1 MKGNGW
7 RSSVGNFLSRFFP
20 PTKNGGFAALR
31 EEIERL
37 HHELRAERRGNLDSM
52 KLELD
57 MIRRELLADDLERL
71 APLRQEMELLRN
83 EILENIAAI
92 HRLEILTLGRRIE
105 LLSDFGKVF
114 PPSNPGKTRK
124 SSKPRGY
131 SFGII
136 TNGKRNEKLMRLVD
150 TIRAQKL
157 ASHRYEIMIAGC
169 VDAIKASE
177 GLRTVPME
185 KAAAEGR
192 LGAMRN
198 VLAKSAHFNKLVS
211 LDDDLLLHSG
221 WAEAVEEVNE
231 DFDLATGIIVNPDLT
246 RYCDWVNNVDNYTFL
261 RPYHERFDKCQYLTG
276 GYGIYKDYVFEN
288 NAWHDHLGFYQGEDV
303 TFSRK
308 LFDSGFQLKF
318 IAKAVV
324 MHDDERYSQ
333 KGYGVIR
340 CKSPGERA
348 ADTDSEMTLRL
359 EKLCPRTIS

>member
-7 RSSVGNFLSRFFP
+7 RFKVGDYLKRLFP
-20 PTKNGGFAALR
+20 ASGNGDMASLTD
-31 EEIERL
+31 EIERL
-37 HHELRAERRGNLDSM
+37 RRELTDQRRGNVDAM
-52 KLELD
+52 RLELD
-57 MIRRELLADDLERL
+57 MIRRELMADDQERL
-71 APLRQEMELLRN
+71 APIRQEMELLRN

-92 HRLEILTLGRRIE
+92 HRLEILTLGRRIQ
-105 LLSDFGKVF
+105 LLNDFGKAF

-124 SSKPRGY
+124 SSKPRGF

-157 ASHRYEIMIAGC
+157 ATHRYEIMVAGC
-169 VDAIKASE
+169 VEAIKESE
-177 GLRTVPME
+177 GLRTFPME

-198 VLAKSAHFNKLVS
+198 VLARSAHFNKLVS
-211 LDDDLLLHSG
+211 LDDDLLLHAG
-221 WAEAVEEVNE
+221 WSEAVEEVNE

-246 RYCDWVNNVDNYTFL
+246 RYCDWVNSVDNYTFL

-276 GYGIYKDYVFEN
+276 GYGIYKDYVFEK
-288 NAWHDHLGFYQGEDV
+288 NAWNDDLGFYQGEDV

-308 LFDSGFQLKF
+308 LFDSGFELKF

-324 MHDDERYSQ
+324 MHDDERYRQ

-340 CKSPGERA
+340 RQAPGESPE
-348 ADTDSEMTLRL
+348 DSESENTLRL
-359 EKLCPRTIS
+359 EKLCPRTLS